1 MKLSELKA
9 DTSSFIQIMAP
20 FPLETE
26 DLFNTEKDIESL
38 YDYILALVVTAFLD
52 IIKLQIAKP
61 DFLC

>member
-38 YDYILALVVTAFLD
+38 YDFILALVVTAFLD
-52 IIKLQIAKP
+52 II
-61 DFLC
+61 